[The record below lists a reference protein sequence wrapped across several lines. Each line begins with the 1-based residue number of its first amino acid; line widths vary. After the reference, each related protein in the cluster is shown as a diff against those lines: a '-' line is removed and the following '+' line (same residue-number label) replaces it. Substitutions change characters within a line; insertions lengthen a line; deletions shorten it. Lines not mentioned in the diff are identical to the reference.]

1 MKEKFSLYVLMGIYI
16 SDTVYI
22 YIALNQTI
30 NLFVITEE
38 VNNDCYSIM
47 RFSGPW
53 NRDGV
58 P

>member
-1 MKEKFSLYVLMGIYI
+1 MGIYI

-30 NLFVITEE
+30 NLFVITE
-38 VNNDCYSIM
+38 VITITDCYSIM

-53 NRDGV
+53 NRDRV